1 MFCFCQNNNSRCTV
15 YMCSFSL
22 YLFNEHE
29 VGSYLIPE
37 YFIYFSPQDQIS
49 YIFIISVPYRSSIS
63 TTVSNYIFVSVS
75 FLLIFVIAV
84 FKCEFFLRKTPRR
97 KIAKHM
103 KTRHENMIVLSHCL
117 IICLVSGLR
126 QLNNIFLSIDIVRWM
141 NEGFLTCLCKIFLVC
156 YLWFGHKRN

>member
-1 MFCFCQNNNSRCTV
+1 MAEKYNFSMMKNPQIVLINLTV
-15 YMCSFSL
+15 LSMIKVEKDKKSK
-22 YLFNEHE
+22 H
-29 VGSYLIPE
+29 VPYLIVT
-37 YFIYFSPQDQIS
+37 I
-49 YIFIISVPYRSSIS
+49 
-63 TTVSNYIFVSVS
+63 
-75 FLLIFVIAV
+75 L
-84 FKCEFFLRKTPRR
+84 LRKTPRR